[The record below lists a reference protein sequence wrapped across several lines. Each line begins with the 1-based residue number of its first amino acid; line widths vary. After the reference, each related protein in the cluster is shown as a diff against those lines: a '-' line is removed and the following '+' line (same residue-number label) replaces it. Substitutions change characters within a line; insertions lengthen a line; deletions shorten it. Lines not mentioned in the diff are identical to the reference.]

1 MQGDPHGLFSGLIR
15 IHVLH
20 HAAQEE
26 LFGLGLI
33 EELRRHGYQLS
44 PGTLYPMLHSMEAKG
59 LLRSRIRGVAGRNRR
74 VYRATSLG
82 KTALGDATG
91 KVRELLREL
100 IEGH

>member
-1 MQGDPHGLFSGLIR
+1 MQGDPHDLFSGLIR

-33 EELRRHGYQLS
+33 EELQQHGYHLS

-59 LLRSRIRGVAGRNRR
+59 LLRSRIRRVAGRNRR
-74 VYRATSLG
+74 VYRATLRG
-82 KTALGDATG
+82 KTALRDATERVG
-91 KVRELLREL
+91 ELLREL